1 MPCCLLALHNALHA
15 LLSLCDTSLLHT
27 RAGVAKALKEGLL
40 DKVILP
46 VASGA
51 NTQVYLAA
59 GADNADGKLSKRTD
73 GVYYDLMKPASPT
86 SAATDG
92 EAAKRLWEVSERLTG
107 AKIAL

>member
-15 LLSLCDTSLLHT
+15 LLSDTSLLHT

>member
-59 GADNADGKLSKRTD
+59 GADTADGDL
-73 GVYYDLMKPASPT
+73 GAHGGLYYDRQRPATPNP
-86 SAATDG
+86 ATNDR
-92 EAAKRLWEVSERLTG
+92 ELARRLWEVSEKLTG
-107 AKIAL
+107 AKIVI